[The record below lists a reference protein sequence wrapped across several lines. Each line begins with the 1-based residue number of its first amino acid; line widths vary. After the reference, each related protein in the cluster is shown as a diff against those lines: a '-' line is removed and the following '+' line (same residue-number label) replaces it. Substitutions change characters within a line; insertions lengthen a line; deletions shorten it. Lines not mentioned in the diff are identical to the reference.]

1 MNQEPSPVPE
11 KGKFDA
17 YCLILGFTGALGGGC
32 TFLATGVKNKLGSH
46 GHYYRL
52 SQFLEEEADKTHIPK
67 TVSNLQTLGDDL
79 RLKHGNSILAEKCL
93 AKIKVEDQ
101 EERFS
106 SDDETVLLI
115 DGIKNGG
122 EVKYLRQFPNF
133 YLISVHADRHI
144 RQERLVGETASYRRF
159 DTEGDFIIADERD
172 EQEDFVNGQQ
182 IKRCNYL
189 SDIIVDNSV
198 GLPEVKAIERDKFF
212 NSFINDYIHP
222 MRKVRKGEKA
232 HDRPPKIE
240 ETLMTIA
247 YCASK
252 RSSCLKR
259 QVGAVIACIRK
270 IKDDYPNAACDRDE
284 RDPPFQVVSSGYND
298 IPAGT
303 PCVFAD
309 WHGCYRDDL
318 LQKHARVIKCCPRCG
333 KALPKEITCPHCGRQ
348 NENRVLQCP
357 QCGGDLLANYE
368 CQNQECKYKIFS
380 VCLPG
385 EEAAPGKL
393 LDMCRALHAEENA
406 ILGLSSL
413 AKYGKGELVLYTTT
427 FPCNLCA
434 NKIIAAGIK
443 TVYYAEPYTMK
454 EAKELLN
461 KIGVTVKKFEGIKSS
476 AYFRLYA

>member
-1 MNQEPSPVPE
+1 MNQETPPVPE
-11 KGKFDA
+11 KAKFDA
-17 YCLILGFTGALGGGC
+17 YCLFLGFTGALGSGC
-32 TFLATGVKNKLGSH
+32 TFLATGVKDKLGSQ

-52 SQFLEEEADKTHIPK
+52 SQFLEEEADKTGIEK
-67 TVSNLQTLGDDL
+67 TVPNLQTLGDNL
-79 RLKHGNSILAEKCL
+79 RLARGNSILAEKCL
-93 AKIKVEDQ
+93 DKIKREDQ
-101 EERFS
+101 EGRFS

-144 RQERLVGETASYRRF
+144 RQERLVGETASYQRF
-159 DTEGDFIIADERD
+159 DTEEDFIIADERD

-189 SDIIVDNSV
+189 SDIIVDNSTPR
-198 GLPEVKAIERDKFF
+198 PEVKAIERDEFF
-212 NSFINDYIHP
+212 NNFINDYIHP
-222 MRKVRKGEKA
+222 MRKVRKGQKA

-240 ETLMTIA
+240 ETLMTMA

-259 QVGAVIACIRK
+259 QVGALIACIRK
-270 IKDDYPNAACDRDE
+270 IKDEYPKANCDRDE
-284 RDPPFQVVSSGYND
+284 KDPPFQVVSSGYND

-303 PCVFAD
+303 PCVFSD
-309 WHGCYRDDL
+309 WHGCYRDHL
-318 LQKHARVIKCCPRCG
+318 LQKHARVVKCCPNCG
-333 KALPKEITCPHCGRQ
+333 QVLPKKIACPHCKTQ
-348 NENRVLQCP
+348 DENRVLECP
-357 QCGGDLLANYE
+357 QCGGDLLADYE
-368 CQNQECKYKIFS
+368 CQNQACKYKVFS

-385 EEAAPGKL
+385 EEGAPGKL

-406 ILGLSSL
+406 ILGLSGVVKS
-413 AKYGKGELVLYTTT
+413 GKGELVLYTTT

-461 KIGVTVKKFEGIKSS
+461 KIGVDVKKFEGIKSS

>member
-1 MNQEPSPVPE
+1 MNQETTASLE
-11 KGKFDA
+11 KKKFDA
-17 YCLILGFTGALGGGC
+17 YCVILGFTGALGSGC
-32 TFLATGVKNKLGSH
+32 TFLAEGVNNKLGSH

-52 SQFLEEEADKTHIPK
+52 SQFLEEEADKRSIKK
-67 TVSNLQTLGDDL
+67 TVQNLQTLGDNL
-79 RLKHGNSILAEKCL
+79 RLEYGNSVLVEKCL
-93 AKIKVEDQ
+93 DKIKREDQ
-101 EERFS
+101 EVSFC
-106 SDDETVLLI
+106 SDDENVILI

-133 YLISVHADRHI
+133 YLISVHADRDI
-144 RQERLVGETASYRRF
+144 RQGRLVGDTAPYKRF
-159 DTEGDFIIADERD
+159 DTKEDFIIADRRD

-189 SDIIVDNSV
+189 SDIIVDNSKEI
-198 GLPEVKAIERDKFF
+198 PDVKPTERDEFF
-212 NSFINDYIHP
+212 NNFINDYIHP

-240 ETLMTIA
+240 ETLMTMA

-259 QVGAVIACIRK
+259 QVGAIIACIRK
-270 IKDDYPNAACDRDE
+270 IKDEYPNANCDRDE

-309 WHGCYRDDL
+309 WHGCYRDNL
-318 LQKHARVIKCCPRCG
+318 LQKHARVIKCCPNCG
-333 KALPKEITCPHCGRQ
+333 QVLPEKIACPHCRTQ
-348 NENRVLQCP
+348 NGNWVIECP
-357 QCGGDLLANYE
+357 QCGGDLLADYE
-368 CQNQECKYKIFS
+368 CQKCKYKVFS

-385 EEAAPGKL
+385 EEAAPGNL

-406 ILGLSSL
+406 ILGLSGV
-413 AKYGKGELVLYTTT
+413 AKSGKGELVLYTTT

-454 EAKELLN
+454 EAKELLD
-461 KIGVTVKKFEGIKSS
+461 KIGVVIKKFEGIKSI

>member
-1 MNQEPSPVPE
+1 MNQAAEANTE
-11 KGKFDA
+11 KKKFDA
-17 YCLILGFTGALGGGC
+17 YRLILGFTGALGSGC
-32 TFLATGVKNKLGSH
+32 TFLSTGVKGKLASH

-52 SQFLEEEADKTHIPK
+52 SQFLEEEADEREVEK
-67 TVSNLQTLGDDL
+67 TVQNLQTLGDNL
-79 RLKHGNSILAEKCL
+79 RLKHGNWILVEKCL
-93 AKIKVEDQ
+93 EKIRHED
-101 EERFS
+101 EESSFS
-106 SDDETVLLI
+106 SDDETVILI

-133 YLISVHADRHI
+133 YLISVHAERQL
-144 RQERLVGETASYRRF
+144 RQERLVGEDASYKRF
-159 DTEGDFIIADERD
+159 DTEEDFIIADKRD

-189 SDIIVDNSV
+189 SDIIIDNSIS
-198 GLPEVKAIERDKFF
+198 LPEVKVIERAKFF
-212 NSFINDYIHP
+212 NDFISDYIHP
-222 MRKVRKGEKA
+222 MREVRRGKKA

-240 ETLMTIA
+240 ETLMTMA

-259 QVGAVIACIRK
+259 QVGAIIACIRK
-270 IKDDYPNAACDRDE
+270 IKDEYPNANCDRDE
-284 RDPPFQVVSSGYND
+284 KDPPFQIVSSGYND

-303 PCVFAD
+303 PCVFSD
-309 WHGCYRDDL
+309 WKGCYRDHL
-318 LQKHARVIKCCPRCG
+318 LQKHARAIKCCPNCG
-333 KALPKEITCPHCGRQ
+333 EPLPDEIACPHCETQ
-348 NENRVLQCP
+348 NTNRVLECP
-357 QCGGDLLANYE
+357 ECGGDLLADYE
-368 CQNQECKYKIFS
+368 CQECKYKVFS

-385 EEAAPGKL
+385 EEAAPGNL

-406 ILGLSSL
+406 ILGLSNV
-413 AKYGKGELVLYTTT
+413 AKSGKGELVLYTTT

-454 EAKELLN
+454 EAKELLD
-461 KIGVTVKKFEGIKSS
+461 KIGVDVIKFQGIKSS